1 MGIKK
6 YIGFSL
12 LFIILTGLFVYS
24 FEGSKYTLNILDI
37 PITLPVAVWIVIP
50 LFLLAIATILHL
62 MFYGTK
68 NAIALRRIKKDSQK
82 FAQEAKEAMLGKDV
96 DANYKS
102 EVFKLPGAILP
113 LLNSD
118 PNKAK
123 KHRIHNDEIQDIID
137 LKEQIDRGEVVDLSP
152 YNLSPSNPYM
162 LKNYRNRLDKD
173 PEFAKN
179 VLGKCDDE
187 ETCKLAFEK
196 FVTFG
201 SYDDIVK
208 FEKTPS
214 KKTLFTM
221 LERIG
226 TNNNPL
232 ELTNSQIIDYMK
244 KVDDIDPWVS
254 DEIIKVMKIV
264 KTKLSPDQLVLLA
277 NKLAHDFPYRGG
289 EAYLYTMFDLQKISD
304 AREFL
309 DNAAED
315 EYPKFR
321 YLLFLK
327 DQGRNFD
334 TELFV

>member
-24 FEGSKYTLNILDI
+24 FEGGKYTVDVLDI
-37 PITLPVAVWIVIP
+37 PITLPIALWVVIP
-50 LFLLAIATILHL
+50 IFLLALATIFHL
-62 MFYGTK
+62 AFYGTK
-68 NAIALRRIKKDSQK
+68 NALSLRRIKKDSAK

-118 PNKAK
+118 PSKSK
-123 KHRIHNDEIQDIID
+123 KHRIHNDEIQDILDI
-137 LKEQIDRGEVVDLSP
+137 KEQIDRGEVVDLSP
-152 YNLSPSNPYM
+152 YDLDMKNPYR

-173 PEFAKN
+173 PEFAQT
-179 VLGKCDDE
+179 VLSKCDDE
-187 ETCKLAFEK
+187 ATCALAFDK

-208 FEKTPS
+208 FEKKPS
-214 KKTLFTM
+214 HNTLFTM

-226 TNNNPL
+226 AKEHPL
-232 ELTNSQIIDYMK
+232 DISNSKIIEYMK
-244 KVDDIDPWVS
+244 KVDDVDPWS
-254 DEIIKVMKIV
+254 FEDIIKVMKIL
-264 KTKLSPDQLVLLA
+264 KTKLSPDRLVSLA
-277 NKLAHDFPYRGG
+277 NSLAHDFPYRGG

-309 DNAAED
+309 ENAGED

-327 DQGRNFD
+327 DNGKNFD